1 MTKLLDF
8 EKVNDNFRKI
18 QGSSS
23 IVNEYRRI

>member
-1 MTKLLDF
+1 LDF